1 MDILSI
7 FVSQNKNKS
16 MSTFLYSKGYKK
28 YNKTEL
34 FQKIDA
40 IEIFLEG
47 KQVITKYF
55 GTVINIT
62 PVSDRYEVFDIRSFM
77 KQKIDYLESNFNIT
91 FYSFRMRKGIQELIL
106 LSDEV
111 EIASI
116 NYYKAFFILN
126 SSDKSRRLNL
136 NLGLYQADNGT
147 YLVSSIKNFSLT
159 TKHLKGIT
167 DKAEVAT
174 STIDVETFSEQI
186 DSIRN
191 LVGERV
197 MLSEVKNTIVDKDQK
212 VNHNKFDALKNVLR
226 WNFSKSLTKEQVRL
240 LSTPSEKLIID
251 SKNDFSIDA
260 FVIFQS
266 YMNVFR
272 NQDSYVVK
280 KETEKILKI
289 TQCFIREDKLSQLLD
304 ILD

>member
-1 MDILSI
+1 
-7 FVSQNKNKS
+7 
-16 MSTFLYSKGYKK
+16 MSSFLFSKGYQK
-28 YNKTEL
+28 YNKQDL
-34 FQKIDA
+34 FNKIDA
-40 IEIFLEG
+40 IEISQSG
-47 KQVITKYF
+47 KVVVTKYF
-55 GTVINIT
+55 GRVINNT
-62 PVSDRYEVFDIRSFM
+62 NVSDRYEIFDIRGFM
-77 KQKIDYLESNFNIT
+77 KSKIEYLESNFNIT
-91 FYSFRMRKGIQELIL
+91 FSNLRIRGGIQELIL
-106 LSDEV
+106 LSDQV
-111 EIASI
+111 EIAGI

-126 SSDKSRRLNL
+126 SSDKSRRLSM

-147 YLVSSIKNFSLT
+147 YLVNTIKNFSLI

-174 STIDVETFSEQI
+174 QNLDIETFDEQI
-186 DSIRN
+186 DSIRS

-197 MLSEVKNTIVDKDQK
+197 MLSQVRNIIIDKDQK

-226 WNFSKSLTKEQVRL
+226 WNYSKGLTKTQIGVL
-240 LSTPSEKLIID
+240 MTPSEKLNID
-251 SKNDFSIDA
+251 STLDFSFDA
-260 FVIFQS
+260 FHIFQA

-272 NQDSYVVK
+272 NQDSYVVR